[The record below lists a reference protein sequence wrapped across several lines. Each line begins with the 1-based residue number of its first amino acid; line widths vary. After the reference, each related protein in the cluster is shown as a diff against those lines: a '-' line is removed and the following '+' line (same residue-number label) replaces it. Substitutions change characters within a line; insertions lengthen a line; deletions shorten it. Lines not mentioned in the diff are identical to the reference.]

1 MNNAVL
7 KLKILEKYLVNDFL
21 NEKTELLSKYCILD
35 NGAKIKNISF
45 PYLDVKAL
53 RGQIE
58 PVIKNEGIKINKGDF
73 AILVDGENSG
83 EVFQM
88 PCDGYLGSTLK
99 KLTFL
104 NGVNDIYIRYF
115 IDLNKELLKN
125 SKTGSAIPHLNK
137 KLFANLTLYVPSNDV
152 QNEIVDKIEGLFV
165 LVDRKEKND
174 QEKQK
179 LKDILKEKIL
189 DSAIQGLLVEQ
200 NKNEESSTSLIEH
213 ILRIRD
219 ELIER
224 KELRKD
230 TKIST
235 EIPSKN
241 LPVGWNW
248 IRLGDIGVFKKGP
261 FGSSLTK
268 DMFVEDG
275 INSFKV
281 YEQKNAIQKDWKL
294 GNYFITKEKF
304 DNMQSFVVKPNDI
317 IVSCAGT
324 IGEIYV
330 IPDEARIGIINQA
343 LMKITLHDTSIMKY
357 FLIYFDHVLKG
368 ETREK
373 GKGSAITNIPPFD
386 VLKNIYIPLPPLEEQ
401 HRIVEKIEKCF
412 ELIEQL

>member
-179 LKDILKEKIL
+179 LKEVLKDRIL
-189 DSAIQGLLVEQ
+189 DSAIHGSLIKNNNDLIKPDIQEINDEQPFLLHNNWIWVFINDITSNIQYGYTASTSDVGNARYLRITDIQNGCVNWESVPLCNISTNELSKYLL
-200 NKNEESSTSLIEH
+200 NKNDIVVARTGGTVGKNYLITDIPTTSVFASYL
-213 ILRIRD
+213 
-219 ELIER
+219 
-224 KELRKD
+224 
-230 TKIST
+230 
-235 EIPSKN
+235 
-241 LPVGWNW
+241 
-248 IRLGDIGVFKKGP
+248 IRLVP
-261 FGSSLTK
+261 NEY
-268 DMFVEDG
+268 VDG
-275 INSFKV
+275 K
-281 YEQKNAIQKDWKL
+281 YL
-294 GNYFITKEKF
+294 
-304 DNMQSFVVKPNDI
+304 
-317 IVSCAGT
+317 
-324 IGEIYV
+324 
-330 IPDEARIGIINQA
+330 
-343 LMKITLHDTSIMKY
+343 KY
-357 FLIYFDHVLKG
+357 FMDSPLYWVQIADKSRGMAQPNVNGKSLSKLKM
-368 ETREK
+368 
-373 GKGSAITNIPPFD
+373 
-386 VLKNIYIPLPPLEEQ
+386 PLPPLEEQ